1 MDNIHRI
8 FFYMILYSFS
18 GWVLESIYKSF
29 LEKQPVNSGFLKGPF
44 CPIYGFGA
52 LIMLF
57 ALNSLKGNIILLFT
71 VSFVVL
77 TIWEYIAGIILEKVF
92 KTKYWDYTNNRF
104 NINGRVCLLNSFF
117 WGVLGVV
124 FINYVHPFVENYI
137 QMIPTNILL
146 YVNIVVYILIGIDLI
161 ITAVTTIKF
170 SDTVKKIN
178 ELGEKIKLM
187 LGEIKDSSREK
198 ISKVK
203 TETHEIHENKEE
215 KMKAVEKL
223 KEQQSKLKINL
234 YKTAKRLKLAFPSM
248 KSETITN
255 FLNEKIDIETL
266 KKLVKDRGRNK
277 R

>member
-1 MDNIHRI
+1 MDNILKV
-8 FFYMILYSFS
+8 FFYMILYSFM

-52 LIMLF
+52 LIMYF
-57 ALNSLKGNIILLFT
+57 TLNWLKGNIVLLFI
-71 VSFVVL
+71 VSMVVL
-77 TIWEYIAGIILEKVF
+77 TIWEYIAGLILEKVF

-117 WGVLGVV
+117 WGVLGVI
-124 FINYVHPFVENYI
+124 FINYAHPFVEQKI
-137 QMIPTNILL
+137 DLIPMNVLL
-146 YVNIVVYILIGIDLI
+146 YANIIIYILIGIDLI
-161 ITAVTTIKF
+161 ITTITTIKF

-187 LGEIKDSSREK
+187 LEELKGTTIGKSSKIKENNEK
-198 ISKVK
+198 IKEENVK
-203 TETHEIHENKEE
+203 TI
-215 KMKAVEKL
+215 EKL
-223 KEQQSKLKINL
+223 KEQQTKLKLNL
-234 YKTAKRLKLAFPSM
+234 YKTAKRLKLAFPTM

-266 KKLVKDRGRNK
+266 KKLIKNRGRNK
-277 R
+277 E